1 MAQLGY
7 IATMLYETY
16 SRNHNSPNNCCR
28 DNERGAGEKS
38 HERDFPFQTD
48 LDLPKQGKRNREQV
62 NVRDDIE
69 NHDNENI
76 YTRVGW
82 LAKVYTDGQ

>member
-1 MAQLGY
+1 MGIL
-7 IATMLYETY
+7 TVLYETY
-16 SRNHNSPNNCCR
+16 SCNHYSPNDCRR
-28 DNERGAGEKS
+28 DNERSAREKG

-69 NHDNENI
+69 NHDDENI

-82 LAKVYTDGQ
+82 LAKVYTYGQ